1 MMYKYT
7 LCFIKNKNQ
16 ILMINRNKS
25 PWMGCWNGLG
35 GKIEDG
41 EKPDQCIKREIMEE
55 ANLDESFYD
64 LKFKGIVTWND
75 EEFGFDGGLYLYIAE
90 LKKDITFSYPYKT
103 KEGILDFKDIDWV
116 ISSENYGTSHNIKY
130 FLPYALESDILREY
144 NCYFEKNLLKKVDVK
159 LIAND
164 YYNKISY

>member
-16 ILMINRNKS
+16 LLMINRNKS

-55 ANLDESFYD
+55 ERKVLLFCWV
-64 LKFKGIVTWND
+64 VT
-75 EEFGFDGGLYLYIAE
+75 
-90 LKKDITFSYPYKT
+90 
-103 KEGILDFKDIDWV
+103 IL
-116 ISSENYGTSHNIKY
+116 
-130 FLPYALESDILREY
+130 
-144 NCYFEKNLLKKVDVK
+144 
-159 LIAND
+159 
-164 YYNKISY
+164 